1 MTSIRKGWRLAMVAG
16 AAALAFALVASAF
29 AQAPPS
35 PPHEFYG
42 DAGMGSA
49 ATIDGEAAG
58 SAMVTATNQDGE
70 AVGSATT
77 DAAGSWTIQ
86 VNPAD
91 ASSVTFSIAGGEGSA
106 GPFDVS
112 PASFDEVTIA
122 ATSGDAGEGE
132 GPSEPEE
139 PAVEPEEPATTPDEP
154 DPVTPEQPSGLP
166 NTGSGGLADTSGGFP
181 LLPVALTI
189 AALIAL
195 GGVAATRRARIG
207 AR

>member
-16 AAALAFALVASAF
+16 AAALAFALVTSAF

-58 SAMVTATNQDGE
+58 GAMVTATNQDGE

-86 VNPAD
+86 VAPAD

-106 GPFDVS
+106 GPFDVVS
-112 PASFDEVTIA
+112 ASFTQVTIA
-122 ATSGDAGEGE
+122 ATSGDAGDGE
-132 GPSEPEE
+132 GPSEP
-139 PAVEPEEPATTPDEP
+139 VIEPEEPAVGPEEP
-154 DPVTPEQPSGLP
+154 APVKPEQPSGLP

-189 AALIAL
+189 AALVAL

>member
-1 MTSIRKGWRLAMVAG
+1 MAHFRKGWRLLAVAG
-16 AAALAFALVASAF
+16 AAALALALVTSAF

-35 PPHEFYG
+35 PPHEFFG

-49 ATIDGEAAG
+49 AMIDGEAAG
-58 SAMVTATNQDGE
+58 GAMVTATNQDGE

-77 DAAGSWTIQ
+77 DAAGSWSIQ
-86 VNPAD
+86 VDPAD
-91 ASSVTFSIAGGEGSA
+91 ASSVTFTIAGGEGSA
-106 GPFDVS
+106 GPFDVQT
-112 PASFDEVTIA
+112 ASFTEVAIA
-122 ATSGDAGEGE
+122 ATTGDAADE
-132 GPSEPEE
+132 
-139 PAVEPEEPATTPDEP
+139 PDEP
-154 DPVTPEQPSGLP
+154 AEPTEPAEMPDEPAPVKPEQPSGLP

-189 AALIAL
+189 TALVAL